1 MRALGRCEG
10 GGRLCS
16 GSSRVS
22 TGHNPFLTSGASS
35 RQVYPSRQRGF
46 LHICTS
52 VEYRKIHP
60 PTITRESS
68 RKASQRPLLSIF
80 QVGKDQRFGEQTAC
94 AVETGG
100 EEAEVVGTNSMGG
113 SLWKHKHAFDFE
125 VQVLFTCMSTS
136 LAYKTEAWGWRDG

>member
-1 MRALGRCEG
+1 MKEEEG
-10 GGRLCS
+10 YAQEAA
-16 GSSRVS
+16 GSPLA
-22 TGHNPFLTSGASS
+22 TTPSS
-35 RQVYPSRQRGF
+35 LVVPPPDKCTPVANVGS
-46 LHICTS
+46 CTS

-68 RKASQRPLLSIF
+68 RKASQRPQLSIF